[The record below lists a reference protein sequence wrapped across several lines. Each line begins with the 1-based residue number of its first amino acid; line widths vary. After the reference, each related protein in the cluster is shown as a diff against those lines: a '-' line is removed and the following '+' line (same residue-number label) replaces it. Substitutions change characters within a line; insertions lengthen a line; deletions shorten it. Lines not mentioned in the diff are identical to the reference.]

1 MTKFCSNCGK
11 ELLDNQEVCLN
22 CGVLVNNN
30 SNNITSSNGDSGNF
44 GWFILGFFF
53 PIIGLILY
61 ICFKNGRIKDAKQV
75 GKGALASVIL
85 NLVLIVISIIF
96 FSIFA
101 SRTDYNI
108 YPDYYDGLKF
118 D

>member
-1 MTKFCSNCGK
+1 MAKFCSNCGK

-22 CGVLVNNN
+22 CGVLVSNNN
-30 SNNITSSNGDSGNF
+30 SNNTVSNGDNGSA

-53 PIIGLILY
+53 PIVGLILY
-61 ICFKNGRIKDAKQV
+61 ICFKNNRVKDAKQV
-75 GKGALASVIL
+75 GKGALASVIIY
-85 NLVLIVISIIF
+85 LVLVVIFVIF
-96 FSIFA
+96 FGIFA
-101 SRTDYNI
+101 SRNDYNI